1 MHIERM
7 DLNLFVVFEAIY
19 TEGGITAA
27 SGKLHLT
34 QPAVSHALGRLR
46 DIFGDP
52 LFEREGRRMVPTPL
66 ARNLIGPVREALR
79 GLEIGLVEAD
89 RFDPES
95 SDRLFILGVRDVL
108 ETTVLPP
115 LMAQVRREAPGV
127 RVSAVR
133 ADRRGL
139 EAELAAGSLDAAVDI
154 WLPLSERVHH
164 KRLVSNRLVVLVRHD
179 HPIADASMDLE
190 TYLAQDHV
198 VASSRRAGPG
208 IEDVE
213 LSRLGLQRTIR
224 LRCQHYFAA
233 CRVVSET
240 DLVLTIPE
248 RYAQVANQ
256 AFGNRV
262 LPLPMTLPQLDSY
275 LYWHA
280 NVDSEPANLWL
291 RRHLESIFEDV
302 HSGSLDTEPQRT
314 VR

>member
-95 SDRLFILGVRDVL
+95 SDRLFTLGVRDVL

-133 ADRRGL
+133 ADRRRL
-139 EAELAAGSLDAAVDI
+139 ESELAAGSLDAAVDI
-154 WLPLSERVHH
+154 WLPLSERVCH
-164 KRLVSNRLVVLVRHD
+164 KRLVSNRLVVLVRHN
-179 HPIADASMDLE
+179 HPIADGPMSLD

-291 RRHLESIFEDV
+291 RRHLESIFD
-302 HSGSLDTEPQRT
+302 GATNPG
-314 VR
+314 

>member
-27 SGKLHLT
+27 GGKLHLT

-52 LFEREGRRMVPTPL
+52 LFEREGRHMVPTPL

-95 SDRLFILGVRDVL
+95 SDRLFTLGVRDVL

-133 ADRRGL
+133 ADRRRM
-139 EAELAAGSLDAAVDI
+139 EAELAAGSLDVAVDI

-164 KRLVSNRLVVLVRHD
+164 KRLVSNQLVVLVRDD
-179 HPIADASMDLE
+179 HPIADAPMDLE

-208 IEDVE
+208 IEDME

-291 RRHLESIFEDV
+291 RRHLESIFDDARP
-302 HSGSLDTEPQRT
+302 SLWR
-314 VR
+314 